1 MGIVLKRDN
10 IVKEVDSEDKA
21 VALEAKGFARLGGTA
36 PVPQV
41 FSLAEEIVKL
51 KQQLS
56 KAAETIELS
65 NKRKAEL
72 EEELASAKQQLQEA
86 GQEIQALKN
95 ELEGTKEQLEAAVKK
110 NKTANVK

>member
-1 MGIVLKRDN
+1 MGIVLKKDN
-10 IVKEVDSEDKA
+10 VVKEVDSEDKA
-21 VALEAKGFARLGGTA
+21 VALEAKGFLRLGGT
-36 PVPQV
+36 VLQV
-41 FSLAEEIVKL
+41 FSPAEEVVKL

-56 KAAETIELS
+56 KAAETIEIS

-72 EEELASAKQQLQEA
+72 EEELASVKHQLQEA

-110 NKTANVK
+110 NKAANAK